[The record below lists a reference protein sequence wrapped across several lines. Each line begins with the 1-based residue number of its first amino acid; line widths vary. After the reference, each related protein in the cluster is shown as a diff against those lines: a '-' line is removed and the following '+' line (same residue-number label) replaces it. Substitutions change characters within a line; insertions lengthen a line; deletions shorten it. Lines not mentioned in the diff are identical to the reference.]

1 MSRTRVLLVGAAGET
16 GGSIANG
23 LLENPVFELY
33 ALVRHRSVQKPAIV
47 SLQERGVQIRKCDLK
62 GPEEALAN
70 ALQGIDI
77 VISCVGPAEQQDQI
91 PLAKAA
97 KKVGVKRFVP
107 CGFITVAPAGG
118 IMWLRD
124 EKETVYNHIK
134 QLHLPY
140 TIVDV
145 GWWYQLSYPR
155 LESGRVDYAMTTA
168 NNELVGD
175 GDIPT
180 AITDLRDIGR
190 YMARIILDDR
200 TLNKMVFAYNTVVT
214 QNQIYDILEDIS
226 EEKINRNYISEEM
239 VYNRVLAARQ
249 SSETYPFDPVKFIP
263 RYLAEYQL
271 SWGLRGD
278 NTPDFAKYLGYLTSK
293 ELYPD
298 FQPTD
303 FKDYLQSV
311 IGGTAKGVYTDR
323 IISRAHQRAFPRS
336 ESSDSL
342 YTRIFPRTESSD
354 SLYMSR

>member
-1 MSRTRVLLVGAAGET
+1 MSKTKVLLVGAGGET

-23 LLENPVFELY
+23 LLENPIFEVH
-33 ALVRHRSVQKPAIV
+33 ALVRLRSVQKPSIV
-47 SLQERGVQIRKCDLK
+47 ALQERGVKIIRCDLK
-62 GPEEALAN
+62 APEETLAEALT
-70 ALQGIDI
+70 GIDI

-97 KKVGVKRFVP
+97 KRAGVQRFVP
-107 CGFITVAPAGG
+107 CAFITVAPPGG

-134 QLHLPY
+134 QLRLPY
-140 TIVDV
+140 TIIDV

-155 LESGRVDYAMTTA
+155 LDSGRADYAMTSA
-168 NNELVGD
+168 NNEIVGD
-175 GDIPT
+175 GNTPI
-180 AITDLRDIGR
+180 ALTDLRDIGR
-190 YMARIILDDR
+190 YVARIIIDDR

-214 QNQIYDILEDIS
+214 QNQIYDLLEEIS
-226 EEKINRNYISEEM
+226 EEKIPRNYIPEET
-239 VYNRVLAARQ
+239 VYTRVLAARQ

-271 SWGLRGD
+271 SWGIRGD
-278 NTPDFAKYLGYLTSK
+278 NTPEYAQYLGYITAK
-293 ELYPD
+293 DLYPD
-298 FQPTD
+298 FQPIQ
-303 FKDYLQSV
+303 FRDYLETV
-311 IGGTAKGVYTDR
+311 VRGTAKGVYTDR
-323 IISRAHQRAFPRS
+323 MVSKAYQRSFPRS